1 MPDILVRGLDE
12 QTIKRLKARAKASG
26 RSLQKESK
34 LILEGAANA
43 ADVAALL
50 DEWRERFRG
59 RKFSGSAPMIRRD
72 RNR

>member
-1 MPDILVRGLDE
+1 
-12 QTIKRLKARAKASG
+12 
-26 RSLQKESK
+26 LQKESK